1 MILHLDTETEWRGGQ
16 QQAIY
21 LIEGLLQRDIPC
33 LLICRQDS
41 KLKVYAEKHNI
52 PFQTLPLR
60 AEYDLF
66 SICKL
71 RRIIKTRGIKLV
83 HCHNSHALG
92 LLIFTK
98 FLIDVPVVA
107 SRRVDFPLSSNI
119 FSKYKYNSSKLD
131 RLICIS
137 DNIRNV
143 VDKSIKEKS
152 KLVTIRSAVDV
163 AKAEVEGDAESVFQE
178 FPKGEFIIG
187 TVAALTGHKD
197 YPTLVEAARIV
208 LKSHPEVKF
217 VAVGDGKLKSE
228 IELLLEQKSIAD
240 NFLLLGYK
248 TNVYDYLKRFDIFV
262 LASKLEGLGTTVLD
276 ALSCGKAIVA
286 TNAGGI
292 PEMIKDRENGLLVP
306 KQNPEELAKAMLE
319 LIANPSLREKLAE
332 SAQESVHKF
341 DLKPLIDSHIQ
352 LYSELTKDD

>member
-1 MILHLDTETEWRGGQ
+1 MILHIDTETEWRGGQ

-21 LIEGLLQRDIPC
+21 LIEGLLQRNIPC
-33 LLICRQDS
+33 LLICRLDS
-41 KLKVYAEKHNI
+41 KLRVYAEKHNI

-60 AEYDLF
+60 AEYDF
-66 SICKL
+66 VSIIKL
-71 RRIIKTRGIKLV
+71 RKIIKTSQVKLV

-92 LLIFTK
+92 LLILTK

-119 FSKYKYNSSKLD
+119 FSKYKYNSSKLN

-137 DNIRNV
+137 DNIRTI
-143 VDKSIKEKS
+143 VDKSIKDKS

-163 AKAEVEGDAESVFQE
+163 AKTEREGDAENVVQE
-178 FPKGEFIIG
+178 FPESEFIIG

-197 YPTLVEAARIV
+197 YPTLIEAAKIV
-208 LKSHPEVKF
+208 LEKHPEVKF
-217 VAVGDGKLKSE
+217 VAVGEGKLRAE
-228 IELLLEQKSIAD
+228 LELLLQEKDLTKS
-240 NFLLLGYK
+240 FLFLGYK
-248 TNVYDYLKRFDIFV
+248 SNVYDYLKRFNIFV
-262 LASKLEGLGTTVLD
+262 LASKLEGLGTSVLD

-306 KQNPEELAKAMLE
+306 KQNPQQLAQAIIT
-319 LIANPSLREKLAE
+319 LIEDGVLREKLAKN
-332 SAQESVHKF
+332 AKESVQQF
-341 DLKPLIDSHIQ
+341 DLKPLIDDHIQ
-352 LYSELTKDD
+352 LYSELTER